1 MVWIRVAKHCLQVQI
16 FDGAIM
22 RKTLEAFAEE
32 QQENI
37 VFFDGFDDAIVG
49 VIKKFNS
56 YSVLYDT
63 NKVIQILMKDMS
75 EEDAYEY
82 FSFNIESAWVG
93 DNTPAFTCDLV
104 NFFEA

>member
-1 MVWIRVAKHCLQVQI
+1 
-16 FDGAIM
+16 
-22 RKTLEAFAEE
+22 
-32 QQENI
+32 
-37 VFFDGFDDAIVG
+37 
-49 VIKKFNS
+49 
-56 YSVLYDT
+56 
-63 NKVIQILMKDMS
+63 MKDMS

>member
-1 MVWIRVAKHCLQVQI
+1 MS
-16 FDGAIM
+16 IM
-22 RKTLEAFAEE
+22 E
-32 QQENI
+32 QFHKNDENI
-37 VFFDGFDDAIVG
+37 YMKMGLG
-49 VIKKFNS
+49 EENLKGKNLTS
-56 YSVLYDT
+56 NRL
-63 NKVIQILMKDMS
+63 IQILMKDMS